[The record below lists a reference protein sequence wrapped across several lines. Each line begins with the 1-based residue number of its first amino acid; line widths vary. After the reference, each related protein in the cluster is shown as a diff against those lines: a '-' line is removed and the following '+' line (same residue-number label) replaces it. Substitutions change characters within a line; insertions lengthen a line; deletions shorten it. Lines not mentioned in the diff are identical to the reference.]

1 MAGRTANANAC
12 ACLDHCSCPLQ
23 VKVQF
28 LVFWTILHA
37 IIGILALFLYPFH
50 FQEEFKWPLLIVL
63 VVHLISGIMMFI
75 SLIYQERHMF
85 IFGLISSCIMP
96 VFYVYLVYLP
106 IVQIVFTI
114 AGCRFYKLGM
124 HDSL

>member
-63 VVHLISGIMMFI
+63 VVHLIS
-75 SLIYQERHMF
+75 ERHMF